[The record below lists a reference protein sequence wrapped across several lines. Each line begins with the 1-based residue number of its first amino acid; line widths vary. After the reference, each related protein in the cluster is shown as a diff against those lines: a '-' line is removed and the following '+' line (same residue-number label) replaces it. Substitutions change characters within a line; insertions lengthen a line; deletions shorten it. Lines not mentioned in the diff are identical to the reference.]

1 MPYDVAKNRI
11 KIKTCPSP
19 KWITSIDNQWRLEE
33 TVWRSLY
40 PYNTQKTGFGSGDDD
55 DNDKQQ
61 AVSVYWVLS
70 FMLST
75 YFHSNL
81 IITIS
86 DSVCLCCLNRKTIE
100 WVAYKQ
106 WKFSSHSSEGWKS
119 GIRGPVWLSFGERP
133 LSAGG
138 PLVTSLT
145 AERRRTLSH
154 DSRKHTNPIH
164 GDSILMTS
172 CNPGYLPIPSCW
184 GVRVGVTFQHIT
196 IRGTQ
201 TFSPAR

>member
-1 MPYDVAKNRI
+1 M
-11 KIKTCPSP
+11 
-19 KWITSIDNQWRLEE
+19 
-33 TVWRSLY
+33 
-40 PYNTQKTGFGSGDDD
+40 
-55 DNDKQQ
+55 
-61 AVSVYWVLS
+61 SVYWVLS
-70 FMLST
+70 LMLST

-86 DSVCLCCLNRKTIE
+86 DFVCLCCLNRKTIE

-119 GIRGPVWLSFGERP
+119 GIRGPVWLSFGESP
-133 LSAGG
+133 LSGRG

-145 AERRRTLSH
+145 AERRRNLSH
-154 DSRKHTNPIH
+154 DLWKHTNPIH

-172 CNPGYLPIPSCW
+172 SNPYYLSVLSCW
-184 GVRVGVTFQHIT
+184 GLMVGVAFQHMT

-201 TFSPAR
+201 TFSPAT